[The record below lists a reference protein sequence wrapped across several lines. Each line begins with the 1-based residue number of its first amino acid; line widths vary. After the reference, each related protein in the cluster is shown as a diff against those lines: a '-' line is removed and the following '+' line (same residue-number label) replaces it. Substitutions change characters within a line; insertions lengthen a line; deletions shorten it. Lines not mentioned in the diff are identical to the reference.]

1 MSGKPVPMRS
11 CSHAR
16 IFASRLC
23 FVLSFCLS
31 LQGPAMSRSAAPLAA
46 SSFVDWRPV
55 LKGLLGACVAGCVSS
70 AGAQTTGAAQTAGAT
85 YPVKAV
91 RILVGFPPGAGSD
104 IVTRLITPELTK
116 VFGQPFVVDNR
127 PGAAGN
133 IAMELAVR
141 NAPDGYT
148 LVNVPAS
155 ITISQNLQ
163 KKPAFDLLKDFDA
176 IAPKA
181 TVPFVMVIHPSLPAK
196 SMRELIAFAK
206 ARPGQLTYASTGT
219 GSSPHLTSELF
230 KLQTGVDILHVPY
243 KGTPQANTDIIAG
256 QVTMMFSNMLSVIP
270 HVQSGRLRALA
281 VTSLK
286 RSSAA
291 PAVPTMAEAG
301 LAGFESGTWY
311 TLGGPV
317 GVPREIINRLNAE
330 FNRIVQ
336 LPDVR
341 EKLATLGAEPMSGT
355 PEQISAFLRSEIAKW
370 AKVIKASGTRVE

>member
-1 MSGKPVPMRS
+1 
-11 CSHAR
+11 
-16 IFASRLC
+16 
-23 FVLSFCLS
+23 
-31 LQGPAMSRSAAPLAA
+31 MSRSTAPLPAA
-46 SSFVDWRPV
+46 SIVDWRPL
-55 LKGLLGACVAGCVSS
+55 LKGLLGAFIVVIAGNASS
-70 AGAQTTGAAQTAGAT
+70 ASAQTAGAA
-85 YPVKAV
+85 YPAKAV

-133 IAMELAVR
+133 IAMELAMR
-141 NAPDGYT
+141 APPDVYT

-155 ITISQNLQ
+155 ITISQHLQ

-181 TVPFVMVIHPSLPAK
+181 TVPFVMVIHPSLPAT
-196 SMRELIAFAK
+196 SMKALIAFAK

-230 KLQTGVDILHVPY
+230 RLHTGVDILHVPY

-291 PAVPTMAEAG
+291 PMVPTMAEAG
-301 LAGFESGTWY
+301 IAGFESGTWY
-311 TLGGPV
+311 TLGAPA
-317 GVPREIINRLNAE
+317 GVPRDIINRLNAE

-341 EKLATLGAEPMSGT
+341 EKLAALGAEPMSGT
-355 PEQISAFLRSEIAKW
+355 PEHIGAFLRSEMAKW